1 MHVHA
6 NLRSPST
13 CGVRATCKTCPGPG
27 PSANSGFAAWARQ
40 PIPCA
45 ARVAEAV
52 SRRQVEEGGGE
63 SALGCDGRRYPRVRT
78 SVQMCATDA
87 VIAAAASAVC
97 RASRCKVH
105 FF

>member
-1 MHVHA
+1 MHVPA

-13 CGVRATCKTCPGPG
+13 FGCGERAKRKEGPG
-27 PSANSGFAAWARQ
+27 PSANPGFAAWARQ

-63 SALGCDGRRYPRVRT
+63 SALGCDGRGYPRVRT
-78 SVQMCATDA
+78 SMQMCAIDA

-97 RASRCKVH
+97 RASR
-105 FF
+105 